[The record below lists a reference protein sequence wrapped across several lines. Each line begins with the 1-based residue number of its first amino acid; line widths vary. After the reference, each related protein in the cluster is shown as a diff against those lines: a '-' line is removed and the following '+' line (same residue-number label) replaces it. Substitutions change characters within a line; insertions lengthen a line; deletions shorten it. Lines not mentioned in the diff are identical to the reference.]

1 MKKPINEK
9 KLETVVNIL
18 AQRKNVLTRCQQ
30 KESINCMKQ
39 YRLNDRL
46 IYKSDCVQ
54 SDDEMS
60 MRCVCQMIRTRD

>member
-1 MKKPINEK
+1 MRKPINEK
-9 KLETVVNIL
+9 KLERVVNIL

-46 IYKSDCVQ
+46 IYKSD
-54 SDDEMS
+54 DEMS